1 MACLMIDLEIGE
13 GFLGSEDE
21 DLLGV
26 RSLMMTMA
34 GAVRHRWSGRGLLK

>member
-1 MACLMIDLEIGE
+1 MACLMIDLEIGD
-13 GFLGSEDE
+13 GFLGSEEE
-21 DLLGV
+21 DDLGM

>member
-1 MACLMIDLEIGE
+1 MNDLEIGD
-13 GFLGSEDE
+13 GFLESEEE
-21 DLLGV
+21 DLGM